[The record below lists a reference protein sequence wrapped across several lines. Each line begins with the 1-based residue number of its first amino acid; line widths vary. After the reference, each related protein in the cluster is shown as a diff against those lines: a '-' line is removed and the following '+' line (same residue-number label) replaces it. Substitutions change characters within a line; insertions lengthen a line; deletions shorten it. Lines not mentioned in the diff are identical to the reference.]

1 MENPHAEAAPK
12 RNIDPEQLARQLSAR
27 FGGDQVVLAT
37 GDRVRVA
44 DETTRVLVFPRN
56 LVELGEVLHLAA
68 SERWRVVPMGTGTW
82 LEMGNRAT
90 EAHVFVSTVRM
101 DRVLEYEP
109 ADLTATV
116 EAGCTLAGFN
126 EGAALNRQFI
136 PLDPFGDA
144 RSTLGAIVASASYGP
159 FRCAFGTPR
168 DWVIGMRVAHSD
180 GRITK
185 AGGKVVKNVA
195 GYDLCKLYTGSFGTL
210 GIIGEI
216 SFKLRALPSSERTV
230 VCTANERGE
239 LCELAGRIS
248 TSDLQPAAMELFSP
262 RALGVGG
269 LMHEGHALALRFLD
283 EPEAIV
289 AQEQD
294 LARVSPGLR
303 RFAIDESSASEFW
316 TAYRENET
324 APHWAWILRVSVL
337 PSDVESMISEVER
350 LMPPAT
356 VCVHAANG
364 LIRLFAE
371 AGWLE
376 GLKTAQ
382 RPRRVAELRHAVQ
395 ARGGQMVIVR
405 APDGIKSQLDVWGDV
420 GPNARLMRELKAKF
434 DPLAQLNPGRFVAGI

>member
-12 RNIDPEQLARQLSAR
+12 RNVYPEQVARQLSVR
-27 FGGDQVVLAT
+27 FGNDRVVLAT

-44 DETTRVLVFPRN
+44 DETTRVIVFPRN
-56 LVELGEVLHLAA
+56 LAELADVLSLAA
-68 SERWRVVPMGTGTW
+68 SERWRVVPMGAGTW

-90 EAHVFVSTVRM
+90 EAHLFVSTVRM

-116 EAGCTLAGFN
+116 EAGCTLAAFN
-126 EGAALNRQFI
+126 ERAAENRQFI

-159 FRCAFGTPR
+159 LRCAFGAPR

-180 GRITK
+180 GRVTK

-210 GIIGEI
+210 GIIGEM

-230 VCTANERGE
+230 VCAANEPGD
-239 LCELAGRIS
+239 LCALAGRIS
-248 TSDLQPAAMELFSP
+248 SSDLQPATMELFSP
-262 RALGVGG
+262 RAIGLGG
-269 LMHEGHALALRFLD
+269 LIDEAYALALRFLD
-283 EPEAIV
+283 EPEAID

-294 LARVSPGLR
+294 LSQVSLGVRYFGLS
-303 RFAIDESSASEFW
+303 ESSASEFW
-316 TAYRENET
+316 AAYRENET
-324 APHWAWILRVSVL
+324 APHWAWSLRLSVL
-337 PSDVESMISEVER
+337 PSDVASMIADVER
-350 LMPPAT
+350 LMPAAT
-356 VCVHAANG
+356 LCVHASNG
-364 LIRLFAE
+364 VIRVLAE
-371 AGWLE
+371 AGWLD

-382 RPRRVAELRHAVQ
+382 RPRRVAELRHAAQ
-395 ARGGQMVIVR
+395 ARGGQMLIVC
-405 APDGIKSQLDVWGDV
+405 APEDIKSMLDVWGEV

-434 DPLAQLNPGRFVAGI
+434 DPQSQLNPGRFVAGI